1 MTETPVFHENDLME
15 VVRNTAG
22 DSVEDVSCVD
32 DFTHPKTGRQSLC
45 YRITYRSLEKTL
57 TTEEANALHEK
68 IRQELVARFGVE
80 LR

>member
-1 MTETPVFHENDLME
+1 ME

-22 DSVEDVSCVD
+22 TDVEDVALIDS
-32 DFTHPKTGRQSLC
+32 FKHPKTGRQSLC

-57 TTEEANALHEK
+57 TNEEANALHEQ
-68 IRQELVARFGVE
+68 IRQELVSRFGVE

>member
-1 MTETPVFHENDLME
+1 MDEKPTFHENDLME

-22 DSVEDVSCVD
+22 DSVEDVTCID
-32 DFTHPKTGRQSLC
+32 NFTHPKSGRKSLC

-57 TTEEANALHEK
+57 TNEEANALHQQ
-68 IRQELVARFGVE
+68 IRQELVTRFGVE